1 MHGLKNV
8 KYFSEWTSLDCNAN
22 GPPQMAMEVL
32 GGDQWVDVYEE
43 MDKNDVLVVG
53 GGRASVGAA
62 GGYLQGGGHGFFS
75 PKHGLAVDNLL
86 EADIVIADG
95 SLLTVNKC

>member
-1 MHGLKNV
+1 
-8 KYFSEWTSLDCNAN
+8 
-22 GPPQMAMEVL
+22 
-32 GGDQWVDVYEE
+32 

-95 SLLTVNKC
+95 SLLTINKC